1 MMLLK
6 KFKMLNYLQEIAEE
20 KTKKNKKI
28 NSKKKLILI
37 MLNGSNMNIFTVILI
52 NHTFKTMNLK
62 TCYKKQVLLT
72 YNNIQKEIY
81 L

>member
-1 MMLLK
+1 
-6 KFKMLNYLQEIAEE
+6 
-20 KTKKNKKI
+20 
-28 NSKKKLILI
+28 

-62 TCYKKQVLLT
+62 TCYKKQVLLM